1 MPARDATHSKPA
13 TRAGILFALDGASGS
28 GKTTLAFALVKAHP
42 DLTFVPRYTTRTPR
56 GSQSDAREYI
66 FITPA
71 AFSNMIAEGAFV
83 EHRCYEFGMRYGT
96 GRKEVDAVLE
106 TGRNAV
112 VIINLGN
119 VKQLKAQ
126 YPDAVAILIDV
137 SLETLRQRLIRRGA
151 NTAEQIAERLANAR
165 AVENLRSLYDDVV
178 QNEGN
183 LDQTLSGLS
192 AVVEKWLA
200 RRTGIRAGQ

>member
-1 MPARDATHSKPA
+1 LLSRDATHSKQA
-13 TRAGILFALDGASGS
+13 TRGGVLFALDGASGS

-42 DLTFVPRYTTRTPR
+42 DLTFVPRYTTRTSR
-56 GSQSDAREYI
+56 GSESDAREYI

-71 AFSNMIAEGAFV
+71 NFSNMIAEGAFI

-96 GRKEVDAVLE
+96 GRKEVDAVLD

-126 YPDAVAILIDV
+126 YPGAVTILIDV
-137 SLETLRQRLIRRGA
+137 SLETLQQRLIRRGA

-165 AVENLRSLYDDVV
+165 AVEHLRSLYDDVV
-178 QNEGN
+178 QNEGD
-183 LDQTLSGLS
+183 LDRTLSGLS
-192 AVVEKWLA
+192 GVVEKWLA
-200 RRTGIRAGQ
+200 RRTGI